1 MSPNNTS
8 HKQMGHMES
17 YNTNSSNLHT
27 QRSKGTLEQEE
38 SVGLISNRSIRRPS
52 NARRLN
58 FAIKK
63 NNFTKGADESDA
75 GATLD
80 SIPTTQISFNYNM
93 AAQKNR
99 KKGTYMF

>member
-1 MSPNNTS
+1 
-8 HKQMGHMES
+8 MES

-63 NNFTKGADESDA
+63 NNFTKGGDESDA